1 MKTNKALLI
10 ALPLALA
17 ACGGGGG
24 DNPAVDNTKP
34 LTPNSGTQNNS
45 QNSSTSMPDKYGL
58 TADDRDKA
66 AQFSKS
72 IRGASTYNGIVIAGR
87 ASDIADKKSITTNK
101 MPLEYKRQLETNS
114 SLGTIFIPNPSDSV
128 SIGDKAPIRVGGVDI
143 YRGNRIYSSTSSF
156 RTFDSFM
163 ASSDNTYKNIQFGI
177 GENGTSNPFLLAYY
191 RGRTT
196 PDNAMPTSGVVNYS
210 GDFVVPYDSVPSGVS
225 PVGAV
230 GATVDFTNK
239 DASFIFGVSD
249 YKGEIKAGIIGSYFV
264 GKDGKKGVEGFFAG
278 SNADEMVGNYTD
290 NEAKVLGVFGAKR
303 Q

>member
-1 MKTNKALLI
+1 
-10 ALPLALA
+10 
-17 ACGGGGG
+17 
-24 DNPAVDNTKP
+24 
-34 LTPNSGTQNNS
+34 
-45 QNSSTSMPDKYGL
+45 
-58 TADDRDKA
+58 
-66 AQFSKS
+66 
-72 IRGASTYNGIVIAGR
+72 
-87 ASDIADKKSITTNK
+87 
-101 MPLEYKRQLETNS
+101 
-114 SLGTIFIPNPSDSV
+114 
-128 SIGDKAPIRVGGVDI
+128 
-143 YRGNRIYSSTSSF
+143 
-156 RTFDSFM
+156 
-163 ASSDNTYKNIQFGI
+163 
-177 GENGTSNPFLLAYY
+177 
-191 RGRTT
+191 
-196 PDNAMPTSGVVNYS
+196 MPTSGVVNYS